1 MSKVVFCKKCG
12 LFKCYQPEE
21 LILCPVCNNELIFP
35 MTNSEFEKMSLPQ
48 LEAYPFKVQPPEAYD
63 EESWEKRYI
72 EDVELAYNV
81 HFDPLGKEIERR
93 KKENSSDIGIG
104 FIFPL

>member
-1 MSKVVFCKKCG
+1 MYRAVFCKKCG
-12 LFKCYQPEE
+12 FFKCQPEE

-35 MTNSEFEKMSLPQ
+35 MTDTEFEQMSWPER
-48 LEAYPFKVQPPEAYD
+48 EAYLYKVQPPEAYD
-63 EESWEKRYI
+63 LESWKKRYI
-72 EDVELAYNV
+72 KDVELAYSIY
-81 HFDPLGKEIERR
+81 FDPLGKEIERR